1 MKTWDEFVA
10 EGIPEIVNDY
20 GEHRKTSRNS
30 IVFSNGWVA
39 SIVNP
44 GDGSAKYSV
53 AVCDYNGYFNWN
65 ILKPFGATKNGV
77 ILCNDE
83 QEVCKALSVI
93 EMLH

>member
-39 SIVNP
+39 SIVTSP
-44 GDGSAKYSV
+44 DGEAKYSV
-53 AVCDYNGYFNWN
+53 ATCG
-65 ILKPFGATKNGV
+65 
-77 ILCNDE
+77 
-83 QEVCKALSVI
+83 
-93 EMLH
+93 